1 MLKGGKPARGELDK
15 ALEDWGVWGSYDTF
29 EAWCQWRDKGTLPFA
44 GGWLEQ
50 PPWIRDA
57 FATLNTVYLWHEA
70 NEQLTEPDS
79 LPRLDSVLNGK

>member
-1 MLKGGKPARGELDK
+1 MIQGKKPARGELDDTL
-15 ALEDWGVWGSYDTF
+15 ADWGIWGGYDTF

-57 FATLNTVYLWHEA
+57 FGTLNTVYLWHEA
-70 NEQLTEPDS
+70 NEQLADPENLT
-79 LPRLDSVLNGK
+79 RLDTLTDG